1 MMEDKGG
8 SIARTSKM
16 RNKQRSADENE
27 TEPNKDLDNI
37 KLTDESDHSATDPD
51 EPLLIGELTEKEKS
65 EILAN
70 AKFHDMYR
78 EHFFAH
84 QEDDES
90 KSAKTDN
97 LNRYLAIRKLLN
109 NLENFNKSRSPE

>member
-1 MMEDKGG
+1 MVAKGG
-8 SIARTSKM
+8 SIARTSKI
-16 RNKQRSADENE
+16 RNKQRSSVDEN
-27 TEPNKDLDNI
+27 EPNKDLDNI
-37 KLTDESDHSATDPD
+37 KLTDESDNSVTDPD
-51 EPLLIGELTEKEKS
+51 EPPLIGELTEKEKS

-84 QEDDES
+84 NEDDKS
-90 KSAKTDN
+90 KSAKKEN

-109 NLENFNKSRSPE
+109 NLEHSNGSRSPE

>member
-1 MMEDKGG
+1 
-8 SIARTSKM
+8 
-16 RNKQRSADENE
+16 
-27 TEPNKDLDNI
+27 
-37 KLTDESDHSATDPD
+37 
-51 EPLLIGELTEKEKS
+51 
-65 EILAN
+65 
-70 AKFHDMYR
+70 MYR

-84 QEDDES
+84 QEDDKS